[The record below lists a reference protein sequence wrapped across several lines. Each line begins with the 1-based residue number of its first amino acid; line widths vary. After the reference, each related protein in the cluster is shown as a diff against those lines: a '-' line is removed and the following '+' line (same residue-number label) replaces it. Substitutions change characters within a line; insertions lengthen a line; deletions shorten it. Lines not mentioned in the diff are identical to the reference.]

1 VAAGELMANF
11 DTLVLP
17 PGFVRAL
24 AESKPADHLNLFGMK
39 VIESPMA
46 YRTRLVP
53 DRLQRSR
60 TFPFQSFEITYKEV
74 REPVALLF
82 NTAALGYRWPLP
94 PIRKSD
100 LSTFQSKDY
109 GVIDILTGAAG

>member
-1 VAAGELMANF
+1 MATF

-17 PGFVRAL
+17 PDFARAVF
-24 AESKPADHLNLFGMK
+24 EREPGDHQHLWGMK
-39 VIESPMA
+39 VVESPMA
-46 YRTRLVP
+46 YRTRMVP

-60 TFPFQSFEITYKEV
+60 TFPFQHFEVTYREE

-82 NTAALGYRWPLP
+82 NTEALGYRWPLP

-109 GVIDILTGAAG
+109 GVINILTAAAG